1 MKKPSLSRSI
11 PAAPIMNAN
20 QSTMNKTGARPV
32 HSVQNQVQGK
42 NMNNLAKAEP
52 RLKTAMGLSP
62 SDMIAKRNM
71 AKTKMKKKMGY

>member
-11 PAAPIMNAN
+11 PAAPIMNRN
-20 QSTMNKTGARPV
+20 QNTMNKTGARPTY
-32 HSVQNQVQGK
+32 SVQNQVQGK

-62 SDMIAKRNM
+62 SDMIASR
-71 AKTKMKKKMGY
+71 KTIQSKMKKKMGY